1 MLTRP
6 YKVKDIFMV
15 YNNDIKITKYLKQ
28 NKIIERK
35 HNIRDSEY
43 LLINQTRLELYT
55 AVLNGSRS
63 AQIYY

>member
-1 MLTRP
+1 MLTRS

-15 YNNDIKITKYLKQ
+15 YYNDIKTTKYFKQ

-43 LLINQTRLELYT
+43 LLIRL
-55 AVLNGSRS
+55 G
-63 AQIYY
+63 